1 MCKLTCESML
11 ILSWVMFDAEFNSLS
26 VEIIFEEGHYVK
38 IRSLRKNTGKIR
50 KFSPV
55 IHL

>member
-1 MCKLTCESML
+1 ML
-11 ILSWVMFDAEFNSLS
+11 ILSPVMFYAEFNSLS
-26 VEIIFEEGHYVK
+26 DEIIFEEGHYVK
-38 IRSLRKNTGKIR
+38 IRSLRRNTRKIR